1 MYKLICCPG
10 ISRLDEP
17 CFENITQQTLYFNS
31 LESTT
36 IDAVYP
42 PYYTN
47 KISFSTEDINITEK
61 YNYLSLQFNGKYYYY
76 FIDDISYINE
86 DIFELQITMDTI
98 QTFMFDFSIINATV
112 TRNSINRWN
121 SDETINRK
129 YIREN
134 LSKGVFVDDG
144 YLEYGTNYNIGFA
157 IAYSTKAF
165 SNTDVPTCDI
175 IDNFKSVPTG
185 LYAYIIP
192 IFDSTTI
199 AAATANGGKLKYGWY
214 RLDPDLPSPS
224 NSTYVGAEFDWSAF
238 NINKLIDNPYITNII
253 YINATCISRV
263 FDYKFTNKTNTINGV
278 SELYI
283 RTKRTS
289 LKGNEE
295 KKYPQVNRTY
305 LATIDNVQYPYL
317 SVKSLPN
324 YFVNIDSFYPKAVIK
339 NTSLGVKF
347 DSKFVPQLIDEN
359 YISVKY
365 GERGTMCEFPLHKT
379 TKSSI
384 DFYQGVDLFTG
395 TRCYFMSNNTS
406 GKDRLFTLVS
416 TPNSQTFNLI
426 NDAWNNYYANNKAT
440 LGALG
445 TSSAIA
451 NILYK
456 GAYSN
461 YNNSVILSAKY
472 KSQDIASPMAKM
484 GLLNTGLNVINYG
497 VDRLITRENLENAPG
512 SVIQTGTI
520 TTDTL
525 NKSATL
531 VYSRMYVS
539 DIEECA
545 EELEHYGYKQ
555 NMDISNVDNVFTEL
569 NNRYYYNIIKLED
582 ISIKE
587 KILIG
592 NVLKSDLIAR
602 FENGL
607 RMWNYNNGELLTD
620 GIGYRLAFDNV
631 EKDYL

>member
-31 LESTT
+31 LESTE

-121 SDETINRK
+121 SDETINRN

-134 LSKGVFVDDG
+134 LSKGQFVVNS
-144 YLEYGTNYNIGFA
+144 YNEYNNNIGFA

-165 SNTDVPTCDI
+165 SNTDVHTCNI
-175 IDNFKSVPTG
+175 IDNYKSIPTG

-199 AAATANGGKLKYGWY
+199 TAATANGGKLKYGWY
-214 RLDPDLPSPS
+214 RLDPDLPSPN

-253 YINATCISRV
+253 YINSTCIKKV
-263 FDYKFTNKTNTINGV
+263 FDYKFTNNTGSINGV

-283 RTKRTS
+283 RTKRRALT
-289 LKGNEE
+289 GNEE

-305 LATIDNVQYPYL
+305 LATIDNVKYPYL
-317 SVKSLPN
+317 SVESLPN
-324 YFVNIDSFYPKAVIK
+324 YFVNIRTEGVKLFNK
-339 NTSLGVKF
+339 NTNVGVTF
-347 DSKFVPQLIDEN
+347 NSNFVPQLMDEN
-359 YISVKY
+359 YISIKY
-365 GERGTMCEFPLHKT
+365 GERGTMCEFPLY
-379 TKSSI
+379 KSTRRDI
-384 DFYQGVDLFTG
+384 AIYQAVDLFTG
-395 TRCYFMSNNTS
+395 TRCYYMCDNSLGTD
-406 GKDRLFTLVS
+406 KHMTLIS
-416 TPNSQTFNLI
+416 TPNPQTFNLI

-440 LGALG
+440 LGTLG
-445 TSSAIA
+445 TASAIA

-456 GAYSN
+456 GGYSN
-461 YNNSVILSAKY
+461 YNNSVILAAKY
-472 KSQDIASPMAKM
+472 KSQDVASPMAKM

-525 NKSATL
+525 NKSAQQ
-531 VYSRMYVS
+531 VMIKMYVS

>member
-31 LESTT
+31 LESTE

-112 TRNSINRWN
+112 TRNSIKRWN
-121 SDETINRK
+121 SDETINRN

-134 LSKGVFVDDG
+134 LSKGDFVDYMYSEMITD
-144 YLEYGTNYNIGFA
+144 IGFA

-175 IDNFKSVPTG
+175 IDEFKSVPTG
-185 LYAYIIP
+185 LYAYILP
-192 IFDSTTI
+192 IFNSTTI
-199 AAATANGGKLKYGWY
+199 AAATANGGKLKFGWY

-224 NSTYVGAEFDWSAF
+224 NSTYVGAEFNWSDF
-238 NINKLIDNPYITNII
+238 NINKLVDNPYITNII
-253 YINATCISRV
+253 YINASCISTV
-263 FDYKFTNKTNTINGV
+263 FDYKFTDNTSTINGV

-283 RTKRTS
+283 RTKRSALT
-289 LKGNEE
+289 GNEE

-305 LATIDNVQYPYL
+305 LATIDNVKYPYL

-324 YFVNIDSFYPKAVIK
+324 YFVNINFYSVKPFSK
-339 NTSLGVKF
+339 NINLGVKF
-347 DSKFVPQLIDEN
+347 NSNFVPQLMDNN
-359 YISVKY
+359 YISFAY
-365 GERGTMCEFPLHKT
+365 GERGTMCEFPLHKAKKPT
-379 TKSSI
+379 LDI
-384 DFYQGVDLFTG
+384 YQAVDLFTG
-395 TRCYFMSNNTS
+395 TRCYYISNNNS
-406 GKDRLFTLVS
+406 GTDRYMTLIS
-416 TPNSQTFNLI
+416 TPNPQTFNLI

-445 TSSAIA
+445 TTSAIA

-525 NKSATL
+525 NKSAQQL
-531 VYSRMYVS
+531 MRNMYVS

-555 NMDISNVDNVFTEL
+555 NMDISNVDNVFAEL

>member
-17 CFENITQQTLYFNS
+17 CFENISQQTLYFNS

-47 KISFSTEDINITEK
+47 KISFSTEDINIAEK

-112 TRNSINRWN
+112 TRNSIKRWGN
-121 SDETINRK
+121 FETINRK

-134 LSKGVFVDDG
+134 LSKGAFLHDT
-144 YLEYGTNYNIGFA
+144 YTEYGVNYNIRFA

-165 SNTDVPTCDI
+165 SNNDVSTCDI
-175 IDNFKSVPTG
+175 IDGTISVPTG

-199 AAATANGGKLKYGWY
+199 AAANANGGKLKYGWY

-224 NSTYVGAEFDWSAF
+224 NSTYVGVEFNWTDF

-253 YINATCISRV
+253 YINSLCTSTV
-263 FDYKFTNKTNTINGV
+263 FDYEFTDNTNTINGV

-283 RTKRTS
+283 RTKRMA
-289 LKGNEE
+289 LKGKEE
-295 KKYPQVNRTY
+295 KIYPQVNSTY

-324 YFVNIDSFYPKAVIK
+324 YFVNIDTLYPKIFTK

-347 DSKFVPQLIDEN
+347 DSKFVPQLMDEN
-359 YISVKY
+359 YISFKF
-365 GERGTMCEFPLHKT
+365 GERGTMCEFPLHKS
-379 TKSSI
+379 TKSKLYL
-384 DFYQGVDLFTG
+384 YQGVDLFTG
-395 TRCYFMSNNTS
+395 IRCYFMSDSDSRSDN
-406 GKDRLFTLVS
+406 LFTLVS
-416 TPNSQTFNLI
+416 TPNAQTFNLI

-440 LGALG
+440 LGTLG
-445 TSSAIA
+445 TTSAIA

-456 GAYSN
+456 GGYSN

-472 KSQDIASPMAKM
+472 KSQDVASPMAKM

-520 TTDTL
+520 TTDAL
-525 NKSATL
+525 NKSAQL
-531 VYSRMYVS
+531 VFSKMYVS
-539 DIEECA
+539 DIYECA

-555 NMDISNVDNVFTEL
+555 NMDISNVDNVFSKL
-569 NNRYYYNIIKLED
+569 NIRYYYNIIKLED

-607 RMWNYNNGELLTD
+607 RMWNYNNGDLLTD